1 MKSNIKILDN
11 KAINEKKRKNQ
22 KEFNYIN
29 NYNKINTLKFDE
41 IKNNKKDI
49 IKEFENSKLLY
60 NKEYSIY
67 LFQFKNNN
75 IIIRDEIE
83 KSFFFNKFINE
94 YLDYNSNL
102 KKDEQISFEKFLIEI
117 SSFIIIPDK
126 KYIIL
131 DIEKDYKDKK

>member
-11 KAINEKKRKNQ
+11 KVINEKKRKNQ

-60 NKEYSIY
+60 NKEHSIY

-94 YLDYNSNL
+94 YLDYNSKL
-102 KKDEQISFEKFLIEI
+102 KKDEKISFEKFLIEI